1 MNRGLRSSSCDRVR
15 SRPAWWRGVL
25 CAGVLLLGGCAANG
39 DFGRVRPSL
48 VSDDMHAWVGR
59 DAVGS
64 VRALAYA
71 APLTDDERLLR
82 DLAYPLIEP
91 PFDRNRWY
99 SVLGEYGAGP
109 ARLFALPRSEVNPT
123 AYWTRLEAKYRRSES
138 SRYAQLI
145 ADARNDVLRI
155 EPFFAVV
162 GRVLDLDRKRE
173 QSLVRVSGLTVIE
186 RDNALVRNNEN
197 AAAVSW
203 VCRSLEGRTFA
214 YRYALEHLVIAAPS
228 AAAVDAERT
237 VNLLET
243 RVSQRCRVVAES
255 PVVSR
260 G

>member
-1 MNRGLRSSSCDRVR
+1 M
-15 SRPAWWRGVL
+15 
-25 CAGVLLLGGCAANG
+25 LLLGGCVTNA

-64 VRALAYA
+64 VRAFAYA
-71 APLTDDERLLR
+71 APMTDDERLLR

-109 ARLFALPRSEVNPT
+109 ARLFALPHAHVNPA
-123 AYWTRLEAKYRRSES
+123 AYWERLAAKYRRSEP

-145 ADARNDVLRI
+145 ADTRNDALRI
-155 EPFFAVV
+155 EPFFAVA
-162 GRVLDLDRKRE
+162 GRVLDMDRKRE
-173 QSLVRVSGLTVIE
+173 PSLAHVSELTITE
-186 RDNALVRNNEN
+186 RDNALIRNHEN
-197 AAAVSW
+197 AAAVNW
-203 VCRSLEGRTFA
+203 VCRSLEGRTTA

-228 AAAVDAERT
+228 ATAVDAERA
-237 VNLLET
+237 VNLLQT
-243 RVSQRCRVVAES
+243 RVSQRCGIVAEG
-255 PVVSR
+255 PIVSK